1 MEKDKTEQTTENESE
16 VVKALREKYEAMLQ
30 DKDKIIKQL
39 IDKPIEA
46 KEKAEE
52 KDEEAK
58 EEKDDEEARRKKRF
72 DYYKKFI
79 R

>member
-46 KEKAEE
+46 KE
-52 KDEEAK
+52 
-58 EEKDDEEARRKKRF
+58 EKDDEEARRKKRF
-72 DYYKKFI
+72 EYYKKFI